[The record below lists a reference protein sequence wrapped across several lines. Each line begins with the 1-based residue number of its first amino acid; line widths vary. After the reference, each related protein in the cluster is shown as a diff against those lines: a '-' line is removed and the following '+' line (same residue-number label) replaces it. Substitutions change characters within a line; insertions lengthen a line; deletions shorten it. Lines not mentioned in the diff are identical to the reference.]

1 MFEEARKH
9 NNDNQLGLREVEKDL
24 NNHIDRK
31 YQREIKTAK
40 NQMQTRWLYKSKNLP
55 LLEGKA
61 YRFIGTFNGFV
72 SC

>member
-40 NQMQTRWLYKSKNLP
+40 NQMQTR
-55 LLEGKA
+55 
-61 YRFIGTFNGFV
+61 
-72 SC
+72 